1 MSHRVSGVINTLYY
15 LRLCSNGRRKEGQT
29 EEEGRR
35 GSGGAGGQKASKPK
49 SQGRSEVSGMGTDD
63 DPMMMEEVMDDLE
76 DLEMGESEESQTDVQ
91 PQAVS
96 QETVE
101 EGEKEEVKSKLTA
114 PGTVPVLPSIFI
126 PISVH

>member
-1 MSHRVSGVINTLYY
+1 MG
-15 LRLCSNGRRKEGQT
+15 GGKKGKQKKK
-29 EEEGRR
+29 GGG

-114 PGTVPVLPSIFI
+114 PGTVPVPMSIFI